1 MSEDN
6 KWSQPKHPPSPLF
19 LGQKEKDLVKQVND
33 ELIER
38 VIGQQIVYYA
48 IDIHTTNYHPLYGEA
63 IEKNFLPPL
72 HVYALVEW
80 EESVTTF
87 QDRLTVDKSESII
100 VHFHKR
106 RLEEDQDLY
115 VRQGDFVLYDDT
127 FYEIVEV
134 SEPMRIFGQ
143 TDKMEVSAR
152 CVRVRQ
158 GAFDAS

>member
-1 MSEDN
+1 MSDDN

-48 IDIHTTNYHPLYGEA
+48 IDINTTNYHPLYGEA

-80 EESVTTF
+80 EESITTF
-87 QDRLTVDKSESII
+87 QERLTVDKAESII

-143 TDKMEVSAR
+143 TDKMEVSAK

-158 GAFDAS
+158 GAFDAT

>member
-1 MSEDN
+1 MSDN
-6 KWSQPKHPPSPLF
+6 EWSQPKNPPSPLF

-38 VIGQQIVYYA
+38 VIGQQILYYA
-48 IDIHTTNYHPLYGEA
+48 IDINTTNYHPLYGEA

-87 QDRLTVDKSESII
+87 EDRLTVDKSESII

-134 SEPMRIFGQ
+134 SEPKRIFGQ

-152 CVRVRQ
+152 CTRVRQ